1 MSKCIELVLV
11 FVAALAFTAGIIA
24 FFGFLTAD
32 FTMLPIMTVCAVVF
46 VVCAKASNFLMLKRL
61 GL

>member
-1 MSKCIELVLV
+1 MSKYVEFVLV

-32 FTMLPIMTVCAVVF
+32 FTMLPVMAGCAAVF
-46 VVCAKASNFLMLKRL
+46 VVCAKTSEALMLKRL